1 MISERQLC
9 ALIDRLEAQMLRQW
23 VEAGLVRAAGPAEAM
38 HFDET
43 DVVRVRL
50 ICELHYELA
59 VEEET
64 LPLVVSLMDQIYDL
78 RRSSRAVAAAIADEP
93 EEVQM
98 RIAAAA
104 AKWLRP

>member
-1 MISERQLC
+1 
-9 ALIDRLEAQMLRQW
+9 
-23 VEAGLVRAAGPAEAM
+23 
-38 HFDET
+38 
-43 DVVRVRL
+43 
-50 ICELHYELA
+50 LHYELA